1 MAIKYLLEGKLEI
14 MFFTL
19 HIGMGLK
26 WKVRKF
32 LIWNFVYL

>member
-1 MAIKYLLEGKLEI
+1 LEKI

-19 HIGMGLK
+19 LILK

-32 LIWNFVYL
+32 YFF